1 MSSDGAVSVFTCEN
15 SFIDPW
21 RDLKLGWA
29 DTGMINEQP
38 LAPLALRTPIPSC
51 GHRTTQYG
59 AVLVSGTPIEANNN
73 RTFVASTIGGE
84 TVIENVCT
92 GS

>member
-1 MSSDGAVSVFTCEN
+1 MFTCEN
-15 SFIDPW
+15 SFMLPW
-21 RDLKLGWA
+21 RDLNEGWA

-59 AVLVSGTPIEANNN
+59 AVLVSGTPIEANSSL
-73 RTFVASTIGGE
+73 TFVASTIGGE
-84 TVIENVCT
+84 TVIENV
-92 GS
+92 S

>member
-1 MSSDGAVSVFTCEN
+1 MSSDGAVNVFTCEN
-15 SFIDPW
+15 SFMDPC

-84 TVIENVCT
+84 TVMENV
-92 GS
+92 S